1 MHQELSTIRCLNKHV
16 YASLPLMIHNS
27 WNDSTFHL
35 KILKPISGDTN
46 VSSLLHRPSRPYGCT
61 SPAVIAHQSQAQLQQ
76 EPGNT
81 SSCHINLRLFFLMD
95 SKLHWDCAGG
105 LRSVPRLSLMTSL
118 DLVQLTCSRQDP
130 RNNPVEGENP
140 WAEIPA
146 QALGNTVNQ
155 YCEAYI
161 CQTCKAL
168 RTIDLKMPTAVQ
180 TLIVTPKASAIFLD
194 ISPLQK
200 TALQLLQFDIL
211 SKGLQN
217 LVRTFHS
224 HNKHFLNISPF
235 PKLISLNLMLKAT
248 FYPSILTI
256 NKQK

>member
-46 VSSLLHRPSRPYGCT
+46 VSSLLHRPSRPYGFT

-81 SSCHINLRLFFLMD
+81 SSCHINLTLFFLMD

-118 DLVQLTCSRQDP
+118 DLV
-130 RNNPVEGENP
+130 
-140 WAEIPA
+140 
-146 QALGNTVNQ
+146 
-155 YCEAYI
+155 
-161 CQTCKAL
+161 
-168 RTIDLKMPTAVQ
+168 
-180 TLIVTPKASAIFLD
+180 
-194 ISPLQK
+194 
-200 TALQLLQFDIL
+200 
-211 SKGLQN
+211 
-217 LVRTFHS
+217 
-224 HNKHFLNISPF
+224 
-235 PKLISLNLMLKAT
+235 
-248 FYPSILTI
+248 
-256 NKQK
+256 